1 VTYAE
6 AAVATEI
13 GSGTGGDCQR
23 WLCCNEKG
31 GGLGHCWKRLC
42 QVLMT
47 KRSFGDGTEALV
59 IDTELMCF
67 HNT

>member
-1 VTYAE
+1 MLKRRWQRRSGLAPVEIANGGC
-6 AAVATEI
+6 VAMK
-13 GSGTGGDCQR
+13 R
-23 WLCCNEKG
+23 G